1 MMAKRGRLRRA
12 LIGRGFEPR
21 AIPHDTARRV
31 KPISLDFGRVAS
43 PPRELKFDFHLVES
57 NRLAA
62 KYTALS
68 ASAPA
73 ELADR
78 RSRRQSAILDRFARG
93 VSQRALVGHSGPPE
107 SEDSIAAS
115 PHEIRETSKVRIRNF
130 PATGVKRRDG

>member
-1 MMAKRGRLRRA
+1 MMAKPGGLRRA

-21 AIPHDTARRV
+21 ALPRDTARRV
-31 KPISLDFGRVAS
+31 KPISLDFGGVAN

-73 ELADR
+73 ESADR
-78 RSRRQSAILDRFARG
+78 RLRRQTASTNRFARG
-93 VSQRALVGHSGPPE
+93 VSQRALLGHSGPPE

-115 PHEIRETSKVRIRNF
+115 PHEIRETSIVRIRNF
-130 PATGVKRRDG
+130 PATSVKRRDG